1 MCTVLIF
8 VLSYL
13 SATLSTFLNGCRVYM
28 DKAWIKIITVTGA
41 VGVIGLL
48 FSILMTYLFNP
59 EIVSVLGTER
69 FFYVV
74 VMFICVFAVAVIL
87 AILKPK
93 DSQTSSSPN
102 TSNKDIKIAYDN
114 KSTHNGDNNF

>member
-1 MCTVLIF
+1 
-8 VLSYL
+8 
-13 SATLSTFLNGCRVYM
+13 M

-48 FSILMTYLFNP
+48 FSILMTNLFNP
-59 EIVSVLGTER
+59 EIVSVLGSER
-69 FFYVV
+69 FFYIV
-74 VMFICVFAVAVIL
+74 VMLTCIFAVAIIL

-93 DSQTSSSPN
+93 DSQTSPN
-102 TSNKDIKIAYDN
+102 TSNKDVKIIYDN

>member
-1 MCTVLIF
+1 
-8 VLSYL
+8 
-13 SATLSTFLNGCRVYM
+13 M